1 MSSVLESI
9 AAAGVVPV
17 VAVDVVEHAL
27 PLADA
32 LLEGG
37 LPVVEVTFRTRAAA
51 DVIRLLSKERPQLIV
66 GAGTVLS
73 PETVQTAVACGARFG
88 VAPGLNPRVVRA
100 ASETGFPFI
109 PGVATPSEIEQG
121 LELGCSI
128 LKFFPAESIG
138 GVKLLKAFAGPYK
151 HTGVRFMPTGG
162 VTAENL
168 SDYLRLPIVAAA
180 GGTWIA
186 KTADMAEGKWG
197 DILQRC
203 KEATGLVQSI
213 RGFSR

>member
-9 AAAGVVPV
+9 AAVGVVPV
-17 VAVDVVEHAL
+17 VAVDSVEHAL

-37 LPVVEVTFRTRAAA
+37 LPVVEVTFRTKAAA

-73 PETVQTAVACGARFG
+73 PETVQTAIGCGARFG
-88 VAPGLNPRVVRA
+88 VAPGLNPRVVKA
-100 ASETGFPFI
+100 ASEAGFPFI
-109 PGVATPSEIEQG
+109 PGIATPSEIEQG
-121 LELGCSI
+121 LELGCRI

-138 GVKLLKAFAGPYK
+138 GAKLLGAFSGPYK
-151 HTGVRFMPTGG
+151 HTGIQFMPTGG
-162 VTAENL
+162 VTADNL
-168 SDYLRLPIVAAA
+168 ADYLRLPIVAAA

-186 KTADMAEGKWG
+186 KTADMAEGKW
-197 DILQRC
+197 DAVLQRC
-203 KEATGLVQSI
+203 KAAAALVKTI
-213 RGFSR
+213 RGA

>member
-73 PETVQTAVACGARFG
+73 PETVQTAVA
-88 VAPGLNPRVVRA
+88 
-100 ASETGFPFI
+100 
-109 PGVATPSEIEQG
+109 
-121 LELGCSI
+121 
-128 LKFFPAESIG
+128 
-138 GVKLLKAFAGPYK
+138 
-151 HTGVRFMPTGG
+151 
-162 VTAENL
+162 
-168 SDYLRLPIVAAA
+168 
-180 GGTWIA
+180 
-186 KTADMAEGKWG
+186 
-197 DILQRC
+197 
-203 KEATGLVQSI
+203 
-213 RGFSR
+213 

>member
-9 AAAGVVPV
+9 AAVGVVPV
-17 VAVDVVEHAL
+17 VAVDSVEHAI

-37 LPVVEVTFRTRAAA
+37 LPVVEVTFRTQAAA

-73 PETVQTAVACGARFG
+73 PETVQTAIDCGARFG
-88 VAPGLNPRVVRA
+88 VAPGLNPRVVKA
-100 ASETGFPFI
+100 AFEADFPFI
-109 PGVATPSEIEQG
+109 PGIATPSEIEQG
-121 LELGCSI
+121 LELGCRV

-138 GVKLLKAFAGPYK
+138 GAKLLRAFSGPYR

-162 VTAENL
+162 VTADNL
-168 SDYLRLPIVAAA
+168 ADYLKLPIVAAA

-186 KTADMAEGKWG
+186 KTADMAEGKWD
-197 DILQRC
+197 DIRQRC
-203 KEATGLVQSI
+203 KEVAALVQTI
-213 RGFSR
+213 RGV